1 MPRLELPSR
10 RSDTRK
16 MKAELFD
23 IFDEAMN
30 RIGQAT
36 RSEAHAKGYWH
47 QTFHCWL
54 TRREGDRRFV
64 QFQLRTDNKDTNPSC
79 YDITAAGHLAAGES
93 VAQAVRELEEEL
105 GVAVPFEQLVPLLRW
120 QEEDEGEANGVP
132 YIDREF
138 SHVFGLVWDGP
149 LAAMRLQA
157 DEVAGLYEAE
167 LTDMIALFEGRL
179 ETVEASG
186 IALQKS
192 GSDNVNVARHAVVR
206 ASQFVPRDTSYYIQV
221 LHALEKLT

>member
-1 MPRLELPSR
+1 
-10 RSDTRK
+10 

-30 RIGQAT
+30 PIGQAT
-36 RSEAHAKGYWH
+36 RSEAHAKGLWH

-54 TRREGDRRFV
+54 TRREGEQRFV
-64 QFQLRTDNKDTNPSC
+64 RFQLRQTTKDTNPSC
-79 YDITAAGHLAAGES
+79 YDITAAGHLSAGET

-138 SHVFGLVWDGP
+138 SHVFGLVWNAP
-149 LAAMRLQA
+149 IEEMRLQA

-167 LTDMIALFEGRL
+167 LTSMIALFEGQL
-179 ETVEASG
+179 AAVEAFGIVIQESG
-186 IALQKS
+186 NGI
-192 GSDNVNVARHAVVR
+192 VNVASQATVR
-206 ASQFVPRDTSYYIQV
+206 ASQFVPRDMAYYIQV
-221 LHALEKLT
+221 LRALEKLT

>member
-1 MPRLELPSR
+1 
-10 RSDTRK
+10 

-30 RIGQAT
+30 PIGVAT
-36 RSEAHAKGYWH
+36 RAEAHAKGLWH

-54 TRREGDRRFV
+54 TRREGEQRFV
-64 QFQLRTDNKDTNPSC
+64 LFQLRQTTKDTNPSC
-79 YDITAAGHLAAGES
+79 YDITAAGHLEAGET

-120 QEEDEGEANGVP
+120 QEEDEGEANGVK

-138 SHVFGLVWDGP
+138 SHVFGLVWDEP
-149 LAAMRLQA
+149 LAGMRLQA
-157 DEVAGLYEAE
+157 EEVSGLYEAD
-167 LTDMIALFEGRL
+167 LSDLIALFEGQL

-186 IALQKS
+186 IAIQ
-192 GSDNVNVARHAVVR
+192 DNDGAVVNVASQAKVR
-206 ASQFVPRDTSYYIQV
+206 ATQFVPRDPAYYVQV
-221 LHALEKLT
+221 LRALQALT

>member
-1 MPRLELPSR
+1 
-10 RSDTRK
+10 

-30 RIGQAT
+30 PIGQAT
-36 RSEAHAKGYWH
+36 RAEAHTNGYWH

-54 TRREGDRRFV
+54 TRREGEKRFV
-64 QFQLRTDNKDTNPSC
+64 RFQLRQTNKDTNPSC
-79 YDITAAGHLAAGES
+79 YDITAAGHLAAGET

-120 QEEDEGEANGVP
+120 REEDEGEANGVP

-138 SHVFGLVWDGP
+138 SHVFGLVWDEP
-149 LAAMRLQA
+149 MAAMRLQA

-167 LTDMIALFEGRL
+167 LSDMIALFEGQL

-186 IALQKS
+186 ITVQES
-192 GSDNVNVARHAVVR
+192 GGGIMNAASHATVR
-206 ASQFVPRDTSYYIQV
+206 ASQFVPRDPSYYIQV
-221 LHALEKLT
+221 LRALQALT

>member
-1 MPRLELPSR
+1 
-10 RSDTRK
+10 

-30 RIGQAT
+30 LIGQAA

-54 TRREGDRRFV
+54 TRREGDRRLV
-64 QFQLRTDNKDTNPSC
+64 LFQLRTANKDTNPSC
-79 YDITAAGHLAAGES
+79 YDITAAGHLAAGET

-120 QEEDEGEANGVP
+120 QEEDEGVANGVS

-138 SHVFGLVWDGP
+138 SHVFGLVWDEP
-149 LAAMRLQA
+149 LATMRLQA

-167 LTDMIALFEGRL
+167 LTDMIALFEGQI
-179 ETVEASG
+179 ETVVASG
-186 IALQKS
+186 IALQQS
-192 GSDNVNVARHAVVR
+192 GSGNVNVASQAVVR
-206 ASQFVPRDTSYYIQV
+206 ASQFVPRDLSYYIQV
-221 LHALEKLT
+221 LRALEKLT